1 MLILAAV
8 YVGYCFV
15 LQRAR
20 INLMLCSNN
29 GFITIRNASAIA
41 DVYGFYALPNFLF
54 EQMALMPAGAKHAGQ
69 G

>member
-1 MLILAAV
+1 LLIMAAV
-8 YVGYCFV
+8 CVGCCFV

-20 INLMLCSNN
+20 INLMLCSNS
-29 GFITIRNASAIA
+29 GLIAIRNASAIA
-41 DVYGFYALPNFLF
+41 DVHGFYALPNFLF